1 MQPWSQCLQEYAEMR
16 AAFAAAHKALAP
28 EGGRVQMFVRI
39 GHGKAAPPAPP
50 PIEVA
55 AERTGAGA
63 SVEAGARGG
72 ALRIGYAELEGA
84 TGGFDAARR
93 LGEGGFGAVYAGT
106 YRHTAV
112 AVKRLERG
120 ELAAACGMTTA
131 DSLDNE
137 ARRHPPAS
145 HTLWTA

>member
-1 MQPWSQCLQEYAEMR
+1 VSAVS
-16 AAFAAAHKALAP
+16 AVGAAAAAAA
-28 EGGRVQMFVRI
+28 GG
-39 GHGKAAPPAPP
+39 G
-50 PIEVA
+50 
-55 AERTGAGA
+55 GAG
-63 SVEAGARGG
+63 VGVGG

-84 TGGFDAARR
+84 TGGFNAARR

-137 ARRHPPAS
+137 ARRRPPAS
-145 HTLWTA
+145 RTPPCAGRQASAGPQPPQLAALSPLLSVCQDCPSRSRLAGPACRHNFA

>member
-1 MQPWSQCLQEYAEMR
+1 M
-16 AAFAAAHKALAP
+16 LAP
-28 EGGRVQMFVRI
+28 AAGPAIAGG
-39 GHGKAAPPAPP
+39 GG
-50 PIEVA
+50 
-55 AERTGAGA
+55 GAG
-63 SVEAGARGG
+63 VGVGG